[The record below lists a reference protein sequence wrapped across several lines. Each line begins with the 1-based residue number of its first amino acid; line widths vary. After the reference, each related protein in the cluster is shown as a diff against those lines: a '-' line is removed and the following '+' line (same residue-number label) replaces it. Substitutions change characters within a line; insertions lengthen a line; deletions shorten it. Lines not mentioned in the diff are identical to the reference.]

1 MENTVKLTTAVKSGS
16 DTIEELTFRP
26 PTIAEIRKLGYP
38 MMFRGDDTMVNTEV
52 AAKYASIL
60 SGEPPSVINKLSI
73 PDFTMVLGKV
83 CSFFGA

>member
-52 AAKYASIL
+52 AAKYAS
-60 SGEPPSVINKLSI
+60 
-73 PDFTMVLGKV
+73 MVP
-83 CSFFGA
+83 